1 MAAPARPPD
10 RKGCETMAAPK
21 PYQGHRSWAAWNV
34 SLWIYNDEW
43 QYRAVRDI
51 AAGPGRIEG
60 KVRQALRLLGDRT
73 PDGARYTAM
82 NVRLVIREMI
92 EAA

>member
-1 MAAPARPPD
+1 
-10 RKGCETMAAPK
+10 MAAPK
-21 PYQGHRSWAAWNV
+21 AYQGHRSWAAWNV

-51 AAGPGRIEG
+51 ALGPGRIED
-60 KVRQALRLLGDRT
+60 KVRRAQRLLGDRT

-82 NVRLVIREMI
+82 NVRLVVREMI
-92 EAA
+92 EGA